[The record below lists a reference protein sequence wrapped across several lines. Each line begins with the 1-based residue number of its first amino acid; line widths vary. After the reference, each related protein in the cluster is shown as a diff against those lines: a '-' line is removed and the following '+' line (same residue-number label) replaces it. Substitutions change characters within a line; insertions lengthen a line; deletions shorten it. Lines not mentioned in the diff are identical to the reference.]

1 MPIMIC
7 EYCQSRVLDT
17 ERKCS
22 SCGSIAFRPLEK
34 LMLEAERPVEKMPP
48 IEIVIPLPLR
58 SKKNRWLAL
67 VLCLLGGIFGVHR
80 FYVGKI
86 RTGVLFLFTFGFW
99 GVGVL
104 VDFLTILFGYFRDK
118 EGLLLHS

>member
-1 MPIMIC
+1 MPIIIC

-17 ERKCS
+17 ERKCP
-22 SCGSIAFRPLEK
+22 SCGSIAFRPLER
-34 LMLEAERPVEKMPP
+34 LVVEREQPLERMPP
-48 IEIVIPLPLR
+48 IEFVIPVSPK
-58 SKKNRWLAL
+58 SPKNRWLAL
-67 VLCLLGGIFGVHR
+67 VLCLVGGIFGVHR

-99 GVGVL
+99 GIGVL

-118 EGLLLHS
+118 EGLLLRS